1 MPLRGDNSRIWQ
13 IHTTKLSRAL
23 RAFLPCRHPSPGIP
37 TILLEAFVCDVACQ
51 ALCSAGYRVLAA
63 RSAADALR
71 AFRYQ
76 AEGVQ
81 LWLTD
86 VVLPDKWM

>member
-1 MPLRGDNSRIWQ
+1 MPLRGDNCRIWQ
-13 IHTTKLSRAL
+13 IHTTKLPRAL

-37 TILLEAFVCDVACQ
+37 TILLAEDEAFVRDVAHQ
-51 ALCSAGYRVLAA
+51 PLCSADTGCWRH
-63 RSAADALR
+63 DAVR

-76 AEGVQ
+76 AEDVQ